1 MSAKY
6 DFDLFQGATFT
17 RTLTLKDAED
27 NPVDLS
33 IGTPTF
39 TGQIRTSYTSN
50 DIAATFTV
58 VAVNPANGTV
68 SWTLSATDS
77 AVVPAQQCVYDIE
90 YTQANG
96 DIVRILEGFVNVKPN
111 VTR

>member
-17 RTLTLKDAED
+17 RTLTLKDAND
-27 NPVDLS
+27 APIDLS
-33 IGTPTF
+33 IGSQTF
-39 TGQIRTSYTSN
+39 SGQIRTSYTSN
-50 DIAATFTV
+50 DVAATFSVT
-58 VAVNPANGTV
+58 AMGGSDGTV

-77 AVVPAQQCVYDIE
+77 AAVPAQQCVYDIE

-96 DIVRILEGFVNVKPN
+96 DVVRILEGFVNVKPN